1 MTAASRRSWI
11 APPAVALAVAG
22 LIIVAGGAGNVAVFV
37 LALIG
42 AVTFGDLT
50 RRAYGE
56 PSKDSGDVTDLLTSI
71 AFLLVLLGGAYYAG
85 RGSSGLP
92 SSGRSVPLRLSGLAV
107 ILLGVALRAS
117 AVRAL
122 GSSFSVR
129 LGTRPEQTL
138 VRSGPYRV
146 VRHPNYTGLFAVAL
160 GTALGLESALALAGA
175 LFVWLP
181 SVLLRIAREERLM
194 TERFGD
200 SYRAYAARTWKL
212 VPGLY

>member
-71 AFLLVLLGGAYYAG
+71 AFLLVLLGGAYDAG

-92 SSGRSVPLRLSGLAV
+92 SSGRSVSLRLSGLAV

-160 GTALGLESALALAGA
+160 GTALGLESALAVAA
-175 LFVWLP
+175 AFFVWLP